1 MKAARRFTLPSLL
14 EEGPFSRRTRVRTWS
29 DSLIMDQSQGISSSL
44 VWAFLKRI
52 LSRFFPIDAPHSPRA
67 SAMSPVIEAPT
78 WTLLYFSTFW
88 KSFGCG
94 PGGKGRGKGWEI
106 IWSIIS
112 GTLNRVIVSRVMR
125 LQGLITRKLILYEL
139 IKSESNAILT
149 EIIKVAFRKGESSA
163 LDFMGRERFS
173 KPVYFLNPNKNR

>member
-1 MKAARRFTLPSLL
+1 MCVCVTERERERERACNRAEMEMKAARRFTLPSLL

-78 WTLLYFSTFW
+78 
-88 KSFGCG
+88 
-94 PGGKGRGKGWEI
+94 
-106 IWSIIS
+106 
-112 GTLNRVIVSRVMR
+112 
-125 LQGLITRKLILYEL
+125 
-139 IKSESNAILT
+139 
-149 EIIKVAFRKGESSA
+149 
-163 LDFMGRERFS
+163 
-173 KPVYFLNPNKNR
+173 

>member
-1 MKAARRFTLPSLL
+1 
-14 EEGPFSRRTRVRTWS
+14 
-29 DSLIMDQSQGISSSL
+29 
-44 VWAFLKRI
+44 
-52 LSRFFPIDAPHSPRA
+52 
-67 SAMSPVIEAPT
+67 
-78 WTLLYFSTFW
+78 
-88 KSFGCG
+88 
-94 PGGKGRGKGWEI
+94 
-106 IWSIIS
+106 
-112 GTLNRVIVSRVMR
+112 MR